1 MNKQEQ
7 IKKLQTYIEGM
18 ESQFRILNKRISFEG
33 GLPELE
39 YREFTFLNTMID
51 ESVDELNFLKSLP
64 DDHCLFCACT
74 A

>member
-7 IKKLQTYIEGM
+7 TKKLEKYIEGL
-18 ESQFRILNKRISFEG
+18 ESRFRVLNERINIEG
-33 GLPELE
+33 GLPAME
-39 YREFTFLNTMID
+39 YREFTFLNTMIV

-64 DDHCLFCACT
+64 DNHSLFRACV